1 MHKSKIFLLLCFS
14 FIIGVFIGSYIVPLI
29 GEAYAKWDAYK
40 IPLFFGILIFSIILI
55 TCWRPHKKPIIIG
68 FCLIVFVLGVWRF
81 DSVSP
86 ASALA
91 ELQRG
96 KSNIKEINIANNVNI
111 EFIGIISDNPD
122 IRSDQVKITVK
133 MEKTKILITTKKF
146 PKYKYGDKLKINGKI
161 MEPKVFEDF
170 NYKAYL
176 SRYGIT
182 HVMYDPKIEIMS
194 QGHGNF
200 VLKNLFKIRG
210 KFESS
215 INKILPEPHSS
226 FLAGLLLGAKR
237 GIPKDL
243 LDSFNITGTTHI
255 IAISGYNI
263 TIIALLLLSIFN
275 ALSINRKYAFW
286 FSVIGI
292 WGFIFLTGASASVVR
307 AGIMGMLVLLAM
319 KSGRLSNITNAIVLT
334 AGLMIFINPL
344 ILRFDMGFQL
354 SFLATLGLVY
364 VMPLMEKFFP
374 FLPEKFAIKESLLG
388 TMSAQ
393 ITAVPLIIYE
403 FGRLSLI
410 APIANILILPLI
422 PFTMLIGFVS
432 GIIGLIWIPLAEFLA
447 WPAWLFLMYEIK
459 VVELLSK
466 IPYADIEI
474 SGIHWAWMILYYI
487 LLIIFIH
494 VFNRKNKKIYF

>member
-1 MHKSKIFLLLCFS
+1 
-14 FIIGVFIGSYIVPLI
+14 
-29 GEAYAKWDAYK
+29 
-40 IPLFFGILIFSIILI
+40 
-55 TCWRPHKKPIIIG
+55 
-68 FCLIVFVLGVWRF
+68 
-81 DSVSP
+81 
-86 ASALA
+86 
-91 ELQRG
+91 
-96 KSNIKEINIANNVNI
+96 
-111 EFIGIISDNPD
+111 
-122 IRSDQVKITVK
+122 
-133 MEKTKILITTKKF
+133 
-146 PKYKYGDKLKINGKI
+146 
-161 MEPKVFEDF
+161 
-170 NYKAYL
+170 
-176 SRYGIT
+176 
-182 HVMYDPKIEIMS
+182 
-194 QGHGNF
+194 
-200 VLKNLFKIRG
+200 
-210 KFESS
+210 
-215 INKILPEPHSS
+215 
-226 FLAGLLLGAKR
+226 
-237 GIPKDL
+237 
-243 LDSFNITGTTHI
+243 
-255 IAISGYNI
+255 
-263 TIIALLLLSIFN
+263 
-275 ALSINRKYAFW
+275 LSINRKYAFW